1 MIVRIYD
8 YQDQTSSANGLAV
21 TNDDQLSQVLDG
33 LRTREP
39 FFAELLGENGYM
51 LLIGIGGTSGCAQ
64 FSRSDGEPPYLMAVA
79 PDPIPEHKQ
88 VEFLCGN
95 TPTPVPS
102 RYILPFDKIKDIASQ
117 FRRTGRRSTDV
128 SWEEI

>member
-8 YQDQTSSANGLAV
+8 CQDEASSVNGLAV
-21 TNDDQLSQVLDG
+21 TSDDQLLQVLDG
-33 LRTREP
+33 LRAREP
-39 FFAELLGENGYM
+39 FFAELVGENGYE
-51 LLIGIGGTSGCAQ
+51 LLIGIGGAVGCAQ

-79 PDPIPEHKQ
+79 PDPVPEHKQ

-117 FRRTGRRSTDV
+117 FRRSGRCSTDV